1 MNAPLR
7 NGKTL
12 LIAFIEKRIPLS
24 VIKRFLALGKDVVG
38 TNLTYHSRHQHRQHT
53 TRTTRTTHMFS
64 HWFGAD
70 VNVRASL
77 ESGESVTPLALAIQ
91 KVADAWDEADELI
104 SLLLALGADPN
115 LEFTVAS
122 LLGTKP
128 VRDDSRLPPFST
140 LPPPPP
146 SPDRLRLT
154 RVVRLVVTRVQS
166 TPLLQAIKQNN
177 FELVQRLVSAGTLSA
192 SPKRNET
199 RNETKP

>member
-1 MNAPLR
+1 M
-7 NGKTL
+7 
-12 LIAFIEKRIPLS
+12 
-24 VIKRFLALGKDVVG
+24 
-38 TNLTYHSRHQHRQHT
+38 
-53 TRTTRTTHMFS
+53 
-64 HWFGAD
+64 
-70 VNVRASL
+70 NVRASL

-128 VRDDSRLPPFST
+128 VRDDSRLPPLFT
-140 LPPPPP
+140 IPPLPP

-154 RVVRLVVTRVQS
+154 PVVRLVAMVVTRVQS

-177 FELVQRLVSAGTLSA
+177 FELVQRLVSAGTHPNEIKRNQTRNEA
-192 SPKRNET
+192 KRNEMQV
-199 RNETKP
+199 RM